1 MKTKKL
7 CIGVLVAS
15 LLVSLSLLCFSGFNL
30 IAKAEGTTSS
40 TVDSIV
46 DEEVSAEITTKED
59 INNTIKDW
67 VGLIFS
73 ISNTGLGALLL
84 ALVSKK
90 KEQPV
95 AVTVNDA
102 ETQEQLKTIQTE
114 NAQLRNLVTD
124 MFQLQKGTFEVLKTV
139 FAENT
144 GFDERIRNTIKDIV
158 VYEEDIIKDF
168 DDILNSENHKKAKTA
183 LKNIS
188 NIILG

>member
-1 MKTKKL
+1 
-7 CIGVLVAS
+7 
-15 LLVSLSLLCFSGFNL
+15 
-30 IAKAEGTTSS
+30 
-40 TVDSIV
+40 
-46 DEEVSAEITTKED
+46 
-59 INNTIKDW
+59 
-67 VGLIFS
+67 
-73 ISNTGLGALLL
+73 
-84 ALVSKK
+84 
-90 KEQPV
+90 
-95 AVTVNDA
+95 
-102 ETQEQLKTIQTE
+102 
-114 NAQLRNLVTD
+114 